1 MSEELSVV
9 AKQRAMILDLMNKI
23 KKQLKNVVKE
33 TEKKI
38 YETSELLAT

>member
-38 YETSELLAT
+38 DETSELLAT